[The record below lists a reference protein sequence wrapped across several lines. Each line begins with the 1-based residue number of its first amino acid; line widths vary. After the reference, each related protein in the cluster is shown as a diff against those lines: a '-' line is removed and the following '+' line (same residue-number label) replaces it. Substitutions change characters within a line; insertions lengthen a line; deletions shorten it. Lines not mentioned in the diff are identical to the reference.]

1 MENLNAQEL
10 AQLNPVKVL
19 SQNMTAIAQ
28 AIDEAASVGNKQ
40 QVLELVNTAEE
51 LLQAISKLNQ

>member
-1 MENLNAQEL
+1 MENLNIQDL
-10 AQLNPVKVL
+10 TNLNPVKVL

-28 AIDEAASVGNKQ
+28 AIDEAARTGNKQ
-40 QVLELVNTAEE
+40 QVLELVNSAEE